1 MKKAFW
7 IVVLCLGIV
16 YFIPKAPVQQ
26 SPKIITTFSI
36 LEDITK
42 NILGDSPIQIKSL
55 VPLNTDPH
63 TYQLKP
69 KDAILLEHA
78 DIIITN
84 GAGFE
89 GWLDRFISS
98 NKIIVASKGLVLR
111 HANRKK
117 KETLDPHLW
126 HSIPNV
132 IVYVNTIKNALIAYD
147 PNHKKIYEK
156 NALDY
161 IKNLKA
167 LHLEITTL
175 FKDIPKTKR
184 RVVTTHDAFW
194 YFGHEYGIEFISPIG
209 VSTEQ
214 EPSAKEIGDLINTI
228 RKHNIKAI
236 FIENLSNSKQLKQ
249 VAEESNS
256 AIDGTLY
263 ADSLS
268 KTSEGASTY
277 IDMMRYNAKMI
288 HKGLKG

>member
-7 IVVLCLGIV
+7 IFVLCLGIV
-16 YFIPKAPVQQ
+16 YFIPKSPTQQ
-26 SPKIITTFSI
+26 DPKIITTFSI

-42 NILGDSPIQIKSL
+42 NILGDSPIQVKSL

-78 DIIITN
+78 DLIISN

-89 GWLDRFISS
+89 GWLDRFVSS
-98 NKIIVASKGLVLR
+98 KKIVVASKGLTVR
-111 HANRKK
+111 HTNRKE

-132 IVYVNTIKNALIAYD
+132 ISYVQTIKKALIAYD
-147 PNHKKIYEK
+147 PDHKTIYEQ
-156 NALDY
+156 NATTY
-161 IKNLKA
+161 ITQLKA
-167 LHLEITTL
+167 LHLEITAL
-175 FKDIPKTKR
+175 FKDILREKR
-184 RVVTTHDAFW
+184 KVVTTHDAFW
-194 YFGHEYGIEFISPIG
+194 YFGQEYDIDFISPIG

-214 EPSAKEIGDLINTI
+214 EPSAQEIGMLIDAI
-228 RKHNIKAI
+228 RKQNIRAI
-236 FIENLSNSKQLKQ
+236 FVENLSNSKQLRQ
-249 VAEESNS
+249 VAEESGS
-256 AIDGTLY
+256 VIDGTLY

-277 IDMMRYNAKMI
+277 IDMMGYNAKTIRM
-288 HKGLKG
+288 GLLS